1 MRRTAA
7 GTWAVRLPFWDLAE
21 QTRRTHMKL
30 WLVMIMASATLLTAS
45 PALADEAA
53 PAEGA
58 QEAAPADEAAAPDGW
73 QVSSDINLTL
83 TQNAYTNNWDGDE
96 TGALSWVFNSNT
108 LAENQLADAVNNSN
122 TLKLSFG
129 QTHKQ
134 DEDSREWDRPSTNTD
149 LIDFRSVFR
158 FTYGWPVDPFA
169 SGRVESWF
177 LDTSDREKT
186 RTLNPTTFTESAGIA
201 RVFIKGESRELTA
214 RLGGAV
220 RQHLDRDA
228 LPEDADEL
236 PEGETQRENVFTNDA
251 GLEFVSTFRTPLA
264 DGAITLTSDLTV
276 YQAFYYSES
285 DALKELPGADDWKS
299 TDINWENTFSAGIT
313 KHIVVNLY
321 VQVLYDKEID
331 PDVRL
336 KETLSLGFTF
346 KLL

>member
-1 MRRTAA
+1 
-7 GTWAVRLPFWDLAE
+7 
-21 QTRRTHMKL
+21 MKL

-45 PALADEAA
+45 PAPADEAA

-58 QEAAPADEAAAPDGW
+58 EEAVPEGW
-73 QVSSDINLTL
+73 QIASDINLTL
-83 TQNAYTNNWDGDE
+83 TQNAYTDNWDGDE
-96 TGALSWVFNSNT
+96 TGSLSWVFNSNT
-108 LAENQLADAVNNSN
+108 VAEKQLTDVVNNKN

-134 DEDSREWDRPSTNTD
+134 DEDSKEWDRPSKSTD
-149 LIDFRSVFR
+149 LIDFGSVFR

-169 SGRVESWF
+169 SGRVASRF
-177 LDTSDREKT
+177 LDTSDPAKT
-186 RTLNPTTFTESAGIA
+186 RTLNPTTFTESVGIA
-201 RVFIKGESRELTA
+201 HVFIKEENRELTA

-228 LPEDADEL
+228 P
-236 PEGETQRENVFTNDA
+236 PEGETERENVLTDDA
-251 GLEFVSTFRTPLA
+251 GLEFVTGFRTPLA
-264 DGAITLTSDLTV
+264 DGAIALTSDLTV

-285 DALKELPGADDWKS
+285 DAVEGLPGGDDWKS
-299 TDINWENTFSAGIT
+299 PDINWENTFTAAIT

-331 PDVRL
+331 ADVRL
-336 KETLSLGFTF
+336 KETLSLGLTF